1 MTFFNS
7 RNLFIIHLLATAY
20 MVGVIWII
28 QVIHYPLFE
37 KVGREQFVA
46 YELSHIQKTSIV
58 IALPMIFEILSWFG
72 LFIIDSNFRSSLYFR
87 FGGFLLIFIWLVTF
101 WISVPQHNIL
111 SLGFNQVALNTLI
124 QTNWIRT
131 LLWSIR
137 LILLIPFIK

>member
-1 MTFFNS
+1 
-7 RNLFIIHLLATAY
+7 